1 MTRTMIKRGALTA
14 AAAAVLIGFAAAPAA
29 AANAGVELPYD
40 RGDMTFID
48 DGDVF
53 KVCDTKADGHGVTG
67 TLRGIN
73 HLTGKIVNLKSWDD
87 GGDSGCDG
95 GNYDVRGNSAH
106 DMVLC
111 WHGGGPCKVSRVFK
125 ENE

>member
-1 MTRTMIKRGALTA
+1 MARTMIKRGALTA
-14 AAAAVLIGFAAAPAA
+14 AAAAVLIGFTAAPAA

-67 TLRGIN
+67 TLRALN
-73 HLTGKIVNLKSWDD
+73 HLTGKIVNVKSWDD

-95 GNYDVRGNSAH
+95 GNFDVRGNTAH

>member
-1 MTRTMIKRGALTA
+1 M
-14 AAAAVLIGFAAAPAA
+14 LIGFTAAPAA

-48 DGDVF
+48 DRDVF

-67 TLRGIN
+67 TLRGIS

-111 WHGGGPCKVSRVFK
+111 RHGGGPCKVSRVFK